1 MILYVGAT
9 GLLGNT
15 AVRELLKRGKTLRC
29 LVRPSTD
36 ISSLEKLGLECVRVD
51 LRDETALDAA
61 LQGVTTIISSF
72 ATNIAKEHLVSAL
85 WDNDYEGNC
94 ALIRRARVAGVQKFI
109 FTSYWGLAKF
119 GGFEHGKIKKMVE
132 DLLTVSGIDY
142 TILRVTSLATDM
154 SMLTGTTL
162 RKRGWAPMLM
172 KPHEKIRPILL
183 EDLAWCMADAI
194 DNPKACHRIIEVAG
208 EEEYDFREFEK
219 LFCRILNRKV
229 RFIFVPL
236 VLANFIAG
244 CVDFVTKNQYNARG
258 IVSAFT
264 GGSTCDI
271 TDMQQVFSIKQG
283 SFATY
288 LTEFFKDNPSQKA

>member
-15 AVRELLKRGKTLRC
+15 ALRELLKRGKQVRC

-36 ISSLEKLGLECVRVD
+36 ASTLDLLGVSYIRGD
-51 LRDETALDAA
+51 MRDEAVLSEA
-61 LQGVTTIISSF
+61 LQDVTTVISSF
-72 ATNIAKEHLVSAL
+72 ATNIAKQHQVSAL
-85 WDNDYEGNC
+85 WENDYEGNC
-94 ALIRRARVAGVQKFI
+94 ALIRQARGSGVQKFI

-119 GGFEHGKIKKMVE
+119 GGFEHGKIKKTVE
-132 DLLTVSGIDY
+132 DLLTVSGLDY
-142 TILRVTSLATDM
+142 TVLRITSLATDM
-154 SMLTGTTL
+154 SMLTGQTL

-183 EDLAWCMADAI
+183 DDLAWCMADAI
-194 DNPKACHRIIEVAG
+194 DNPRASRRVIEVAG
-208 EEEYDFREFEK
+208 TEEYNFREFEK
-219 LFCRILNRKV
+219 LFCRILGKRV

-236 VLANFIAG
+236 ALANFIAG
-244 CVDFVTKNQYNARG
+244 CVDFATKNQYNARG

-271 TDMQQVFSIKQG
+271 TDMQQVFTRKQG
-283 SFATY
+283 SFAAY
-288 LTEFFKDNPSQKA
+288 LEDYFKNTPA

>member
-15 AVRELLKRGKTLRC
+15 AVNELIKRGRQVRC

-36 ISSLEKLGLECVRVD
+36 VSSLEKLNLDYVRAD
-51 LRDETALDAA
+51 LRDEAALAAA
-61 LQGVTTIISSF
+61 LQGVTTVISSF
-72 ATNIAKEHLVSAL
+72 ATNIAKQHLVSAL
-85 WDNDYEGNC
+85 WENDYEGNR
-94 ALIRRARVAGVQKFI
+94 ALIRQSKAAGVQKFI
-109 FTSYWGLAKF
+109 YTSYWGLAKF

-132 DLLTVSGIDY
+132 DLLAVSGLDY
-142 TILRVTSLATDM
+142 TVLRITSLATDM
-154 SMLTGTTL
+154 SMLIGATL

-183 EDLAWCMADAI
+183 DDLAWCMADAI
-194 DNPKACHRIIEVAG
+194 DNPRASRRIIEVAG

-219 LFCRILNRKV
+219 LFCRVFGKRV
-229 RFIFVPL
+229 RFVFIPL
-236 VLANFIAG
+236 ALANFIAG
-244 CVDFVTKNQYNARG
+244 CIDFATKNQYNARG

-271 TDMQQVFSIKQG
+271 GDMQQVFSIKQG
-283 SFATY
+283 SFAAY
-288 LTEFFKDNPSQKA
+288 LDDYFKNTPA

>member
-15 AVRELLKRGKTLRC
+15 AVQELIKRGKTVRC

-36 ISSLEKLGLECVRVD
+36 VSSLEKLDIEFVRVN
-51 LRDETALDAA
+51 LQDETALDAA

-72 ATNIAKEHLVSAL
+72 ATNIAKQHLVSAL
-85 WDNDYEGNC
+85 WENDYEGNC
-94 ALIRRARVAGVQKFI
+94 ALIRRARTAGVKKFI

-132 DLLTVSGIDY
+132 DLLTVSGLDY
-142 TILRVTSLATDM
+142 TILRITSLATDM

-183 EDLAWCMADAI
+183 DDLAWCMADAI
-194 DNPKACHRIIEVAG
+194 DNPKACRRIIEVAG
-208 EEEYDFREFEK
+208 VEEYNFREFEK
-219 LFCRILNRKV
+219 LFCRTLNKKV

-236 VLANFIAG
+236 PLATFIAG
-244 CVDFVTKNQYNARG
+244 CVDWATKNQNNARG

-264 GGSTCDI
+264 GGSTCNI
-271 TDMQQVFSIKQG
+271 AEMQQVFSIKQG
-283 SFATY
+283 SFAAY
-288 LTEFFKDNPSQKA
+288 LEDFFRNRPA